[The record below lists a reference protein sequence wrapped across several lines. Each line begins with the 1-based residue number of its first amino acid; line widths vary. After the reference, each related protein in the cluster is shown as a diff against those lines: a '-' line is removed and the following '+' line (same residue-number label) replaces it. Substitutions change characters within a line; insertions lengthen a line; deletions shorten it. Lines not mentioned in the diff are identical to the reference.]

1 MSLYLLLLLGSLIVP
16 LIFSFENSMAFYR
29 QWRYVWPAIIV
40 VALFF
45 VAADVLMTLM
55 GVWGFNPKYHLN
67 INVLHLPLEEWLF
80 FVTIPYASL
89 FVHYVVQFYWPQAR
103 VNPKV
108 GRGLIFTLLILF
120 ALLGASFYDKVYTIY
135 VSGLMIIAL
144 IWALFD
150 RSLVINRFFV
160 TFLILLI
167 PFVVVNAILTGTG
180 IEGEVVWYN
189 NQENLNI
196 RLLTIPVE
204 DFAYAFSMI
213 LFNLLLIERLKRC
226 SLFNR

>member
-1 MSLYLLLLLGSLIVP
+1 MSLYFLLLLGSLIVP

-29 QWRYVWPAIIV
+29 QWRFVWPAIIV

-55 GVWGFNPKYHLN
+55 GVWGFNPNYHLN
-67 INVLHLPLEEWLF
+67 ISVLHLPLEEWLF
-80 FVTIPYASL
+80 FVAIPYASL
-89 FVHYVVQFYWPQAR
+89 FVHYVVQFYWPQAK
-103 VNPKV
+103 VNPKF

-120 ALLGASFYDKVYTIY
+120 ALLGASFYYKAYTIY

-180 IEGEVVWYN
+180 IDEEVVWYN

-196 RLLTIPVE
+196 RLLTIPIE

>member
-1 MSLYLLLLLGSLIVP
+1 MYLYLLLLIGSLIVP

-29 QWRYVWPAIIV
+29 QWRYVWPAIAV

-45 VAADVLMTLM
+45 VAADIVMTLS
-55 GVWGFNPKYHLN
+55 GVWGFNPRYHLN
-67 INVLHLPLEEWLF
+67 INLLHLPLEEWLF
-80 FVTIPYASL
+80 FVGIPYASL
-89 FVHYVVQFYWPQAR
+89 FVHYVVQFYWPQA
-103 VNPKV
+103 KV
-108 GRGLIFTLLILF
+108 GPTVGHGLIFILLILF
-120 ALLGASFYDKVYTIY
+120 ALLGVFFYDKAYTIY
-135 VSGLMIIAL
+135 VSVLMVVAL
-144 IWALFD
+144 ICALFD
-150 RSLVINRFFV
+150 RSEVINRFFV

-180 IEGEVVWYN
+180 IDEEVVWYN

-196 RLLTIPVE
+196 RLLTIPIE